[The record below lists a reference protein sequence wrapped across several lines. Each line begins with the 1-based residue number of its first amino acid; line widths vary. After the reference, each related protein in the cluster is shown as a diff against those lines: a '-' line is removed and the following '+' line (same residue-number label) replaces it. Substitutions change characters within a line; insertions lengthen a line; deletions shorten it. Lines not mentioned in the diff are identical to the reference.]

1 MRLRHGLV
9 AIACVFAM
17 ACVTRATTVTVNLGT
32 ASQIFTETGIGDN
45 GSGYAQWFITNG
57 ACSVSGGNTTCT
69 LSGSFT
75 GSTAGFTGGT
85 YALVTTY
92 NGAAPFS
99 TAFGSGPTPL
109 IGISQ
114 SPGSSYFQFQF
125 LPSTS
130 TITLD
135 LDESGGSDYVIPM
148 WNGSSFVNGYDLA
161 DVGTPACSGT
171 PSLCDPFDVGE
182 TSGAIFQDTVD
193 GQASFTLS
201 TAVPTSA
208 TPEPSSLLLLGTGL
222 LGLASLRRK
231 LFAS

>member
-9 AIACVFAM
+9 AMACVLAM
-17 ACVTRATTVTVNLGT
+17 ACVTRATTVTVDLGT
-32 ASQIFTETGIGDN
+32 ASQIFTETGIGDD
-45 GSGYAQWFITNG
+45 GSGDAQWFITQG

-99 TAFGSGPTPL
+99 TGFGSGPSPL

-114 SPGSSYFQFQF
+114 SPGSSFFRFQF

-148 WNGSSFVNGYDLA
+148 WNGSSFVNGYSLA
-161 DVGTPACSGT
+161 DDGTPVCSGT
-171 PSLCDPFDVGE
+171 PAPCDPFDVGE
-182 TSGAIFQDTVD
+182 TPGAIFQDTVD
-193 GQASFTLS
+193 GQAVFTL
-201 TAVPTSA
+201 PTSSA
-208 TPEPSSLLLLGTGL
+208 TPEPSSLFLLSTGL

-231 LFAS
+231 LFAR